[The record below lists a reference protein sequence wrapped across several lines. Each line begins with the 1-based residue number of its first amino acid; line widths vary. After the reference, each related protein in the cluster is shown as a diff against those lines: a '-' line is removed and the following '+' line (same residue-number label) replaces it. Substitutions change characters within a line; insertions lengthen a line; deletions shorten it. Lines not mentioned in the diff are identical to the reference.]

1 MRICTHRFLFPVPD
15 ASVVFKQAIRSSI
28 CREGTREDAW
38 SSGDVESSEGGEGG
52 LSVAMGKEKK
62 RIAQLWHPYICA

>member
-15 ASVVFKQAIRSSI
+15 ASVVFKQAIRLSI
-28 CREGTREDAW
+28 CLERIGEDAR
-38 SSGDVESSEGGEGG
+38 SSGDAESSEGGEGG

-62 RIAQLWHPYICA
+62 GSRSFWHPYICA